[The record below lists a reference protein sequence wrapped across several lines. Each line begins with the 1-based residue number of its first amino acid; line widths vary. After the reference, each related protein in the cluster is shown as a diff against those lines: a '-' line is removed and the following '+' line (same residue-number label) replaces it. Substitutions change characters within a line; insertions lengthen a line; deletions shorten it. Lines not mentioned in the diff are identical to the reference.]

1 MYYINFEVYTLH
13 EIKPFF
19 KNTYPILYVDSRVF
33 PQDFVILYNTETQS
47 PILI

>member
-19 KNTYPILYVDSRVF
+19 KNIYPILYVDSRVF

-47 PILI
+47 PVLI